1 MKSFKQYITEVQ
13 RYEDDDWGDIFAD
26 VGAEII
32 GGSLFGSLGIF
43 PTTTASDADDPSGS
57 KRYGLPGF
65 PQWPW
70 GGVPG
75 SPNNPPPGWRIKD
88 DASNPPPGSINDNFW
103 EWMEWYWQNYENIP
117 RPTTPGNWQW
127 KPSRGWY
134 NPDKKPVD
142 PTRWKPNITQEPQT
156 VEPTPPSIP
165 RLSPGLGSQHFE
177 I

>member
-13 RYEDDDWGDIFAD
+13 RYEYNGDWLEVIPELIFD
-26 VGAEII
+26 VLPTRLGGA
-32 GGSLFGSLGIF
+32 LGIVQ
-43 PTTTASDADDPSGS
+43 TTGSDADDPSGS

-70 GGVPG
+70 GNALG
-75 SPNNPPPGWRIKD
+75 SPNNPPPGWKIKD
-88 DASNPPPGSINDNFW
+88 DAPNPPPGSINDNFW

-127 KPSRGWY
+127 KPGRGWY

-142 PTRWKPNITQEPQT
+142 PTKWNTQPPPTQTTPEQVTPTVTPQL
-156 VEPTPPSIP
+156 TPFRGFSLTP
-165 RLSPGLGSQHFE
+165 
-177 I
+177 